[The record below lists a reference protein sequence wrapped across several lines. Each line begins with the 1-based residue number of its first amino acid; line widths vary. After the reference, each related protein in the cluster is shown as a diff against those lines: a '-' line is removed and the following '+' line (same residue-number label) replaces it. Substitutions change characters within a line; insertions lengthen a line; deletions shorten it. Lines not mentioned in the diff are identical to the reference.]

1 MSIIMIFKL
10 NIIKECCFYADETYR
25 DIQVEVLS
33 VRQKLSYLS
42 CSWTRDNVSSLAL
55 LLK

>member
-10 NIIKECCFYADETYR
+10 NIIKECCFDADETYR